1 MTESFLHYIWK
12 FKLFNKNNLKTINRE
27 EVEIIKAGEHN
38 TNAGPDFFN
47 ARIKI
52 GNTLWAGNVEI
63 HIKSSNWNDHKHQL
77 DAAYHN
83 TILHVSYEH
92 DVEVKNHIGQ
102 EIPDIELK
110 DLIDQ
115 KVIEQYQLIQKPH
128 QFIPCEKL
136 LAPYLAA
143 KNANLQKENFL
154 HSPSS
159 LSFGEGWGEVRLLI
173 ERLERKSTYISE
185 LLEHTNNNWEET
197 LYISLARN
205 FGFNINADAFEML
218 AKSLPLSVVLKH
230 KNDLNQIEALLFG
243 QAGFLSTELSYGV
256 PSPLGE
262 PVPFFR
268 EGQGEGYPNLLQ
280 REYKNL
286 KAKFNLNPIDNSQW
300 KFLRLRPSNF
310 PTIRIAQFAQLL
322 YKSSNLF
329 SEIIEAKNVNELL
342 KLFTVSVSDYWNT
355 HYVFNKP
362 VKHSKKSVGDASAE
376 LIIINTI
383 APFLFVYGQQ
393 KNKEEFK
400 DKALEILEQLK
411 PEKNSITENWRKL
424 GIKIESAYSSQ
435 ALLQLKNEYC
445 SHKKCLNCSVFT
457 SLMK

>member
-12 FKLFNKNNLKTINRE
+12 FKLFSKNGLKTIDGE
-27 EVEIIKAGEHN
+27 EVEILKAGEHN

-63 HIKSSNWNDHKHQL
+63 HVKSSNWNDHKHQL
-77 DAAYHN
+77 DAAYNN

-102 EIPDIELK
+102 EIPAIELK
-110 DLIDQ
+110 KLIDQ
-115 KVIEQYQLIQKPH
+115 KLIEQYQSIQKPY

-154 HSPSS
+154 QEPSS
-159 LSFGEGWGEVRLLI
+159 LSFGEGWGEVRLLL
-173 ERLERKSTYISE
+173 ERLESKSTYISE
-185 LLEHTNNNWEET
+185 LLRYTNNNWEET

-218 AKSLPLSVVLKH
+218 AKSLPLSIILKH
-230 KNDLNQIEALLFG
+230 KNDLTQIEALLFG
-243 QAGFLSTELSYGV
+243 QAEFLSKELSYVV

-268 EGQGEGYPNLLQ
+268 EGQSEGYLKLLQ
-280 REYKNL
+280 REYENL

-329 SEIIEAKNVNELL
+329 SEIIEAKNVNDLL

-362 VKHSKKSVGDASAE
+362 VKYSKKSLGLASSE

-383 APFLFVYGQQ
+383 VPFLFTYGQQ
-393 KNKEEFK
+393 KNKEEYK
-400 DKALEILEQLK
+400 DKALALLEQLK
-411 PEKNSITENWRKL
+411 PENNAIIKNWKNL
-424 GIKIESAYSSQ
+424 GIKIDSAHSSQ

-445 SHKKCLNCSVFT
+445 SHKKCLNCSLFN
-457 SLMK
+457 SIIR